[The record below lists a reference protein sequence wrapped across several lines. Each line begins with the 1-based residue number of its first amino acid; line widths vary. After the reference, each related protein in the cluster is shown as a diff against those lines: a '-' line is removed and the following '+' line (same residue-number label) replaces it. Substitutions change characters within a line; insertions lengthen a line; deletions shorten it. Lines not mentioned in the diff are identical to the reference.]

1 MGSDR
6 LADFYDRQ
14 LEPQPE
20 VDLVHPV
27 RRPCDRFEACVRHL
41 PRFFQG
47 GSILDIGAG
56 STLVARSLLASG
68 LTVESITLGEFSD
81 ARRQHIESTIDDP
94 RISVE
99 QLDAE
104 DLPESLGQFDAILM
118 IAVIEHLVD
127 PMSTMRRLREHIR
140 PGGFVWI
147 DTPNIAKWTRRIKL
161 MLGRFPST
169 ASKNEGLTAYNGAP
183 AELYDEGHLHY
194 FTFRSLR
201 KMLVDYC
208 GYSRVVAVPYCE
220 SPAFSLPIEHQLS
233 QWWPSMFSEVSV
245 VAYR

>member
-14 LEPQPE
+14 LEPQPD
-20 VDLVHPV
+20 VDLIFPV
-27 RRPCDRFEACVRHL
+27 RRPHDRFEACVRHL
-41 PRFFQG
+41 PDYFHG
-47 GSILDIGAG
+47 GTILDIGAG
-56 STLVARSLLASG
+56 STLVARSLLAAG
-68 LTVESITLGEFSD
+68 LNADSITLGEFSEE
-81 ARRQHIESTIDDP
+81 RRRHIESTIDDR

-99 QLDAE
+99 RLDAE
-104 DLPESLGQFDAILM
+104 DLPPDLGQFDAVLM

-127 PMSTMRRLREHIR
+127 PLSTMRNLREHVG

-161 MLGRFPST
+161 LLGRFPST
-169 ASKNEGLTAYNGAP
+169 ASRNEGLTAYNGAP

-201 KMLVDYC
+201 RMLVDYC
-208 GYSRVVAVPYCE
+208 GYSRVVSVPYCE
-220 SPAFSLPIEHQLS
+220 SPMVSLPVEYWLS
-233 QWWPSMFSEVSV
+233 QRWPSMFSEVSV